1 MLKHGPHRLF
11 EVFFYLILNY
21 YLQLKCNREDFTL
34 ALTSIVYSR
43 IVPHRHMYCHCLLRI
58 KSKNLGRLPHHNPF
72 IAQFMLGLLIS
83 QVDYLPRHPDT
94 PHPPGQMLSGGF
106 CIRNRV
112 AVGAV
117 VTVDPIK
124 SRKPL
129 ESFLFGFGCLGGG
142 VSGRLG
148 RHSTR
153 SPSVFD
159 LQIEG
164 KRQSRLI
171 SGWRV

>member
-1 MLKHGPHRLF
+1 MGHIVFLKC
-11 EVFFYLILNY
+11 FFYLILNY
-21 YLQLKCNREDFTL
+21 YLQLKCHQEDFTL

-43 IVPHRHMYCHCLLRI
+43 IVPHRDMYCHCLLRI
-58 KSKNLGRLPHHNPF
+58 KSKILRGLPHHNLF

-83 QVDYLPRHPDT
+83 QVDNLPSHLDT
-94 PHPPGQMLSGGF
+94 PPPPGQMLSGGF
-106 CIRNRV
+106 CIRKRAAVIAV
-112 AVGAV
+112 A
-117 VTVDPIK
+117 TIDPIK

-129 ESFLFGFGCLGGG
+129 ETLFGFGCLGGG

-153 SPSVFD
+153 SPLVFD

-171 SGWRV
+171 SV